1 MKVQK
6 GFWEWNNLYRFEH
19 RKGKEFVKMNV
30 FKNLYCYRELLK
42 TSVKKEVRSKYKN
55 SFLGVVWSF
64 LNPLLQI
71 VVYAIIFSLILK
83 NKQEHYAI
91 FLCSG
96 IIPWTFFSVAINKSA
111 FTMIENGNIIKKV
124 YFPREIIPISVVTA
138 ETINFLISTII
149 ILGFVI
155 LGGIGVTKYILFYPF
170 ILIAQYL
177 VILSISLV
185 VSAICVY
192 FRDLQHFIG
201 IILQLLFYAAPIVY
215 AQDSIPKEYQWILKY
230 NPMTYIINAYRDIF
244 YYQKA
249 TELKPLM
256 LLIIVGSIACLAG
269 YKFFYKLQ
277 RGFAEQL

>member
-1 MKVQK
+1 MD
-6 GFWEWNNLYRFEH
+6 
-19 RKGKEFVKMNV
+19 V

-83 NKQEHYAI
+83 NKQENYAI
-91 FLCSG
+91 FLCCG
-96 IIPWTFFSVAINKSA
+96 IIPWTFFSIAINKSA

-149 ILGFVI
+149 ILGVVF
-155 LGGIGVTKYILFYPF
+155 LGGIGITKYILYYPI
-170 ILIAQYL
+170 ILIAQYFI
-177 VILSISLV
+177 ILAISFV
-185 VSAICVY
+185 VSSICVY

-215 AQDSIPKEYQWILKY
+215 SQDSIPKDYQWILKY

-244 YYQKA
+244 YYQKSV
-249 TELKPLM
+249 ELKPLI
-256 LLIIVGSIACLAG
+256 LLILTGVAACFIG
-269 YKFFYKLQ
+269 YRIFNKLQ

>member
-1 MKVQK
+1 M
-6 GFWEWNNLYRFEH
+6 NL
-19 RKGKEFVKMNV
+19 
-30 FKNLYCYRELLK
+30 FKNLYNYRELLK

-71 VVYAIIFSLILK
+71 MVYAVIFSLILK
-83 NKQEHYAI
+83 NKQEHYAV
-91 FLCSG
+91 FLCAG
-96 IIPWTFFSVAINKSA
+96 IIPWTFFSIAINKSA
-111 FTMIENGNIIKKV
+111 FIIIENGNIIKKV

-155 LGGIGVTKYILFYPF
+155 IGGIGINKFLFFYPIVLITQF
-170 ILIAQYL
+170 LIILAF
-177 VILSISLV
+177 SFV
-185 VSAICVY
+185 VSGICVY

-215 AQDSIPKEYQWILKY
+215 SQDSIPSEYDWILKL

-244 YYQKA
+244 YYQKSI
-249 TELKPLM
+249 EVIPIIS
-256 LLIIVGSIACLAG
+256 LIIIGIVACIIG
-269 YKFFYKLQ
+269 YKFFNKLQ
-277 RGFAEQL
+277 KGFAEQL